1 MFNHL
6 LKEFNPYLP
15 LPAKAAAAISAD
27 SPKFKMFH
35 TINSLIYDAAMQGYK
50 SVSHEVIRNSNYEA
64 CKMYHNNESLVSLI
78 TAYQDM
84 GYTVN
89 LIIDEDS
96 KTGDYFSQML
106 ISW

>member
-1 MFNHL
+1 MFNQL
-6 LKEFNPYLP
+6 LKEFNPYHP

-35 TINSLIYDAAMQGYK
+35 TINNLIYDAAMQGYK
-50 SVSHEVIRNSNYEA
+50 SVRHEVIRNSRYEA

-84 GYTVN
+84 GYTVI
-89 LIIDEDS
+89 LIIDEDG